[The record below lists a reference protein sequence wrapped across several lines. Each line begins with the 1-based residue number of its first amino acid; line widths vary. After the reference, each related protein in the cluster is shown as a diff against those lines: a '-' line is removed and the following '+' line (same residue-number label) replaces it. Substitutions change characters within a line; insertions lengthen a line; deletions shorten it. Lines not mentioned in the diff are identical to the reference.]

1 MVTTIYFHGDF
12 TANGVRMTALSLV
25 AFSLGMVAIV
35 MVKVL
40 APGFYARQNTRTP
53 VRVAMVSMGLNI
65 VFCLI
70 LVSPMKHVGLALAT
84 SLSSLFNAAMLF
96 VLLRREGVLRI
107 ESGWLVFLG
116 RTLVATLLM
125 GVLLWVFRG
134 EGAGWLEY
142 SIWERVTRLFLLIGF
157 GGMLYIV
164 ALLVMGLR
172 PRALFLRRES

>member
-1 MVTTIYFHGDF
+1 
-12 TANGVRMTALSLV
+12 
-25 AFSLGMVAIV
+25 
-35 MVKVL
+35 
-40 APGFYARQNTRTP
+40 
-53 VRVAMVSMGLNI
+53 
-65 VFCLI
+65 
-70 LVSPMKHVGLALAT
+70 MKHVGLALAT